1 LPSVTA
7 AATIKRMTATEL
19 AERYS
24 AVWNEPDP
32 AARRRA
38 IEALWTEDALGL
50 LQPPLEMVA
59 TANDLG
65 VAPSLR
71 VRGHNE
77 LEARVTRA
85 YEQFVAP
92 DSNVFR
98 ARPDAQRLD
107 DVVKWGWEL
116 VSAGGDEVLGGGLT
130 VAKVDREGRITHDY
144 TFVDP

>member
-1 LPSVTA
+1 
-7 AATIKRMTATEL
+7 MTATEL
-19 AERYS
+19 AERYA

-32 AARRRA
+32 DARRRA
-38 IEALWTEDALGL
+38 IETLWTEDALVL

-59 TANDLG
+59 TADNLA

-71 VRGHNE
+71 VRGHAE

-92 DSNVFR
+92 DGNVFR

-107 DVVKWGWEL
+107 DVVKFGWEM
-116 VSAGGDEVLGGGLT
+116 VPAGGDEILGGGLT
-130 VAKVDREGRITHDY
+130 VVKVDRDGRITHDY
-144 TFVDP
+144 QFIDP